1 MPSVRQNL
9 KRRVMDVV
17 KDNIEMVGTTVEE
30 QGEEVKRRRS
40 TTPKGKRRKKTGN
53 ILTRN
58 MQG

>member
-17 KDNIEMVGTTVEE
+17 KDNMEMVGTTVEE
-30 QGEEVKRRRS
+30 QGEEVKWRRS

-53 ILTRN
+53 IL
-58 MQG
+58 